1 MGKTIR
7 AQVVRS
13 FVIIGIL
20 TVILSV
26 IVNLGLINTINNIE
40 KLRKYVVNQVI
51 NVSNAQ
57 VQIAVLS
64 GNIQQTLNDYMNG
77 NATNFSVGVPISS
90 METYIANIQNSL
102 DDYKNT
108 KNYDSLNKNLLLI
121 KEGIQ
126 NLKKAVNELPE
137 KYDSVNDSDKVV
149 TITYYLNHIQSA
161 LNDFSSTYS
170 QGFLPYFNQ
179 MIENN
184 KRNFYISLGMSIVIL
199 LIILIYAAIII
210 RKLRKYAKLIN
221 SEIINAEKQSEEVM
235 NYAVNIRNKSEE
247 NTMNITSSKQG
258 LEDLVNGINIIS
270 ENINE
275 VAESI
280 TKVSQTNENLSQV
293 SDKLMRDMNEAMMR
307 IKEIEENANRQGEE
321 VKSLIESLQESL
333 ENSKNTSKQLNELE
347 KRMGGIKDILYSI
360 SDIAEQTNLLAL
372 NAAIEA
378 ARAGENGRGFA
389 VVAEEIR
396 KLAAQS
402 TESVE
407 RIGEIIESLTQFTRN
422 TVDNVIKNID
432 NSTKASQEVNKVLDI
447 FEQTKEGFDKVADII
462 SEISVAAEETAVS
475 SSQTLQAMK
484 NVMAAS
490 QNISAQV
497 EELLASSEQLLAE
510 INVVDENNLKNLEH
524 IKEQVEYAENQKA
537 NMQKITSIVMQ
548 L

>member
-77 NATNFSVGVPISS
+77 NTTNFSVGVPISS

-126 NLKKAVNELPE
+126 DLKKAVNELPE

-149 TITYYLNHIQSA
+149 TITYYLNRIQSA

-333 ENSKNTSKQLNELE
+333 ENSKNTSKQLNELD

>member
-7 AQVVRS
+7 AQLIRS
-13 FVIIGIL
+13 FVIIGVLIA
-20 TVILSV
+20 ILSLT
-26 IVNLGLINTINNIE
+26 VNLGIINTIKNIE
-40 KLRKYVVNQVI
+40 NLRKYVVNQVI
-51 NVSNAQ
+51 NVSSSQ

-64 GNIQQTLNDYMNG
+64 GNIQQTLNDYISG
-77 NATNFSVGVPISS
+77 NTTNFSVGIPIRS
-90 METYIANIQNSL
+90 METYIYNIQNRL
-102 DDYKNT
+102 EDYKST
-108 KNYDSLNKNLLLI
+108 KSYDTLKKDLTAI
-121 KEGIQ
+121 QEDIQ
-126 NLKKAVNELPE
+126 NLKKAVNSLPE
-137 KYDSVNDSDKVV
+137 KYNPVEDSDKIVN
-149 TITYYLNHIQSA
+149 ITYYLNHLQSA

-170 QGFLPYFNQ
+170 QGFLPYFNN
-179 MIENN
+179 MIQENQ
-184 KRNFYISLGMSIVIL
+184 KTFYVSLGVSVIIAIL
-199 LIILIYAAIII
+199 ILIYVIMIVK
-210 RKLRKYAKLIN
+210 KLRKFAKLIN
-221 SEIINAEKQSEEVM
+221 SEIDAAVKQSEKVM
-235 NYAVNIRNKSEE
+235 NYAVNIRDKSEE

-280 TKVSQTNENLSQV
+280 TKVSETNENLSQV
-293 SDKLMRDMNEAMMR
+293 SDKLMRDMNEAMMK

-378 ARAGENGRGFA
+378 ARAGENGRGFT

-407 RIGEIIESLTQFTRN
+407 RIGEIIESLTQFTRD

-432 NSTKASQEVNKVLDI
+432 TSTKASSEVNKVLDI
-447 FEQTKEGFDKVADII
+447 FEQTKEGFDKVSDII

-475 SSQTLQAMK
+475 SSQTLQAVR

-497 EELLASSEQLLAE
+497 EELLASSQQLLAE